1 MCDTL
6 LRMRPEG
13 PLFGKNSDRSP
24 NEPNLV
30 LFAPA
35 GKPAEKTVKCTY
47 REIPQVSATHA
58 VLLVKPSWMWGA
70 EMGVNDK
77 GLLIGNEA
85 VFTHGSDKKTE
96 RLTGMDLLRLAL
108 ERAEDVHSAL
118 ETILGLLETH
128 GQGGNCGFDKSFF
141 YDNSFLLADR
151 REAVI
156 LETCGKRWVAK
167 RVEGAGNISNR
178 LSLAGDFTLS
188 SSEDN
193 AGFARKF
200 SEPVFTL
207 FSRSAERSR
216 RAALGLKKDPLGA
229 KEMVALLQSH
239 RIGDSRSLY
248 AKGDVGSLCMHKSLL
263 GDHTTGSFVADFGA
277 PFDTFWIP
285 GSSTPCLSVFK
296 PVYFG
301 NALPPVFADPKKSL
315 EYWLQRE
322 WLIRAVYAGFVD
334 ESAYRT
340 EIAELQ
346 ERFFKGNAELKRM
359 KPTPA
364 QLQDFSRKCH
374 FEEQAMVN
382 RHLEE
387 IKKLKENPGALP
399 SLWKAPTARL
409 GKNVFAPDLA
419 SRMAK

>member
-6 LRMRPEG
+6 VRMRPEG

-30 LFAPA
+30 LFFPA
-35 GKPAEKTVKCTY
+35 AKPAEKTVKCTY
-47 REIPQVSATHA
+47 LEIPQVAATHA

-70 EMGVNDK
+70 EMGMNDK

-85 VFTHGSDKKTE
+85 VFTKGSDKKTE

-118 ETILGLLETH
+118 ETLLGLLETY
-128 GQGGNCGFDKSFF
+128 GQGGNCGFDKPFF

-151 REAVI
+151 KEALV

-178 LSLAGDFTLS
+178 LSLDADFTLS
-188 SSEDN
+188 SSESN
-193 AGFARKF
+193 LGFARHF

-207 FSRSAERSR
+207 FSRSADR
-216 RAALGLKKDPLGA
+216 RDQAARGLKKAPFGT
-229 KEMVALLQSH
+229 KEMIALLQSH
-239 RIGDSRSLY
+239 RREDARSLY
-248 AKGDVGSLCMHKSLL
+248 ANGDVGSLCMHKSLL
-263 GDHTTGSFVADFGA
+263 GDHTTGSLVADLGT
-277 PFDTFWIP
+277 PFDTLWIT

-301 NALPPVFADPKKSL
+301 NVLPPVFADPKKSL
-315 EYWLQRE
+315 DYWLQRE

-334 ESAYRT
+334 EQAFRI

-346 ERFFKGNAELKRM
+346 ERFFRGDAELRRM
-359 KPTPA
+359 KPTPL

-382 RHLEE
+382 RHLED
-387 IKKLKENPGALP
+387 IRKLKENPGALP
-399 SLWKAPTARL
+399 PLWKAPTARL
-409 GKNVFAPDLA
+409 GKNVFASDLA
-419 SRMAK
+419 SRTAK